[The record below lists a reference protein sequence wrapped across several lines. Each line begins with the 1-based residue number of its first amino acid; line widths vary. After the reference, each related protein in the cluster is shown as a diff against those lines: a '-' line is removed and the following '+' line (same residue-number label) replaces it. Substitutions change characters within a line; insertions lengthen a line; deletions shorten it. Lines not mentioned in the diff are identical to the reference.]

1 MSRNSPSATDVVCEL
16 DGGSDRQLSSPPPV
30 VEQREEHFIEE
41 WLCALPLKEFLADV
55 EFI

>member
-16 DGGSDRQLSSPPPV
+16 NGGNDRQMSSTSV